1 MLILLTNDDGIASP
15 GLKAIKEALSER
27 HDVVTLAPVQDMSGT
42 AHAISR
48 GEDIKLT
55 RVAENEVAISGTPT
69 DCVMAALRHVLRR
82 PPDLLVSGINMGSNL
97 AEDLSYSA
105 TAGAAWEGALSG
117 IPSIAVSLC
126 GEGDT
131 WHFESAIK
139 VTQILIRQWLEN
151 PLPPGTFL
159 NVNVPNVPEYELK
172 NPKPTR
178 QGMRFRWPPPPVTKA
193 GNPAFWDPTIPIPRE
208 DEADLPTDEET
219 LKQGHPS
226 VTALQC
232 MFRHPHATERL
243 KAWSL
248 FR

>member
-15 GLKAIKEALSER
+15 GLQALKDALKER
-27 HDVVTLAPVQDMSGT
+27 HDVVTLAPVKDMSGT

-55 RVAENEVAISGTPT
+55 RIAEYEVAINGTPT
-69 DCVMAALRHVLRR
+69 DCVMAGLRMVLRR
-82 PPDLLVSGINMGSNL
+82 PPDLLVSGINMGANV

-117 IPSIAVSLC
+117 IPSMAVSLC
-126 GEGDT
+126 GSAAP

-139 VTQILIRQWLEN
+139 VTHMVIRQWLEN

-178 QGMRFRWPPPPVTKA
+178 QGLRFNWPPPPVTAA
-193 GNPAFWDPTIPIPRE
+193 GNPAFWDPTIPTPRE
-208 DEADLPTDEET
+208 EEFQLATDEEALRDGFT
-219 LKQGHPS
+219 S
-226 VTALQC
+226 VTALHC
-232 MFRHPHATERL
+232 LFRHPHATERL